1 MELNYFISWVVYEFH
16 NNPKVYTKKNELE
29 NQSEKFLLS
38 NPYLFFT
45 YFIRAIIKLFE
56 DLNLITET
64 KRDINIVEI
73 YLDL

>member
-1 MELNYFISWVVYEFH
+1 MYEFH

-29 NQSEKFLLS
+29 NHREKFLLS
-38 NPYLFFT
+38 NPYLLFT
-45 YFIRAIIKLFE
+45 YFIRAVIKLFE

-64 KRDINIVEI
+64 KCDINIVEI